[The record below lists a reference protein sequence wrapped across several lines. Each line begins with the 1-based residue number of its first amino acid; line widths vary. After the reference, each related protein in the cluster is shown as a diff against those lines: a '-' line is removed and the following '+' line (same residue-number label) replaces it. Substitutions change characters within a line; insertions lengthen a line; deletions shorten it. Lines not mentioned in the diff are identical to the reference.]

1 MRHREARRSPQR
13 RVKNM
18 NALSFSTLAANI
30 KNAGF
35 SIDLYI
41 SESEMT
47 KTITVKGIFCDIVIS
62 DEDCIRVGIR
72 GKKINIDAKG
82 NYCSTSLFNS
92 KEDGF
97 SKIEMVLA
105 YIQENKEVLI
115 TTKPELFLFFS
126 NIEKEQMSVF
136 NEEF

>member
-1 MRHREARRSPQR
+1 
-13 RVKNM
+13 M

-47 KTITVKGIFCDIVIS
+47 KTIIVKGIFCDIVIS
-62 DEDCIRVGIR
+62 DEDCIRVGIT
-72 GKKINIDAKG
+72 GKKINVDINE
-82 NYCSTSLFNS
+82 NYCSTSLLSS

-97 SKIEMVLA
+97 SEKWMVLA